1 MWNRCG
7 IACKHKYTY
16 INIRIPDYSRLWGN
30 FKMPAPV
37 VSVFSD
43 PILGPRISGHTR
55 NRYAVSPCKPCSSTH
70 AESLGPLGTASQG
83 RFQQMTQNIIVTRF
97 DLNGQQCNAS
107 LTWSAL
113 FPVQGMGANWSDRTW
128 IELEMVEKEKRMRS
142 DRARFQGISVW
153 SQHRTQPTHD
163 QNTQQDHNISDDPPP
178 PHPKS
183 NKLSG
188 RAGLGKFEWSLE
200 ILFLFAKMASKN
212 QIDQVPD
219 HACTPPLPNRTKPN
233 RCDLHALIWTVSSAT
248 LHSLDQ
254 HFFQFKAWERTGQIE
269 LGLNLKWWRKR
280 KECDQIERGSRAS
293 VFDHNTEPNQHK
305 IRTHNKTTTFLM
317 TQARSNKDLFT
328 RRAGQLAKLLEQI
341 SNQPLHR
348 SGDYS

>member
-1 MWNRCG
+1 MHLR
-7 IACKHKYTY
+7 
-16 INIRIPDYSRLWGN
+16 NIWEPRSKGAWRFSCVGFLGFHRSNGFLLRFSRNLWRKN
-30 FKMPAPV
+30 NESDETLCRLYAMNYYERRMVHALIWTVSSATLHSLDQHFFQFKAWERTGQIELGLNLKWWRKRKECDQIERGSRA
-37 VSVFSD
+37 SVFD
-43 PILGPRISGHTR
+43 HNTEPNQHKIRTHNKTTTFLMTLPHHTPRAI
-55 NRYAVSPCKPCSSTH
+55 N
-70 AESLGPLGTASQG
+70 SQG
-83 RFQQMTQNIIVTRF
+83 
-97 DLNGQQCNAS
+97 GQGWEN
-107 LTWSAL
+107 L
-113 FPVQGMGANWSDRTW
+113 SDHLKSFFFSPKW
-128 IELEMVEKEKRMRS
+128 
-142 DRARFQGISVW
+142 
-153 SQHRTQPTHD
+153 HR
-163 QNTQQDHNISDDPPP
+163 
-178 PHPKS
+178 K
-183 NKLSG
+183 
-188 RAGLGKFEWSLE
+188 
-200 ILFLFAKMASKN
+200 
-212 QIDQVPD
+212 IDQVPD

-348 SGDYS
+348 SRDYS